1 MNPSRDSE
9 EQPSEVAL
17 KPENYV
23 YYKENSSPE
32 MRAVMRLVS
41 DNRSL
46 LKTNANLQSHKR
58 AKDWTVKRN
67 KKLKKENHYHVLPEV
82 DYDGDDTPDI
92 IVTKNGKIYSF
103 NGYMPKEN
111 DWPLRGTYL
120 SHNRI
125 NEDTGKYYGYT
136 KKRFMNKEVNRDNPS
151 HIRFPDPE
159 YFTDKQQLLYPA
171 ARRYNNQVKK
181 TRQSI
186 YMTVV
191 QSLAKDAWTR
201 QKKLLGA
208 DFPKHIKFADVSKLI
223 YTRLIIENIRDG
235 YPELDS
241 MRKDD
246 KTKLLEKYWDEYV
259 VPKYPEYEEGADYL
273 IEQLIAGNIKPD
285 GTEVK

>member
-67 KKLKKENHYHVLPEV
+67 KKLKKENHYHVLPEN

-120 SHNRI
+120 SHNRY
-125 NEDTGKYYGYT
+125 NDETNRYYGYT
-136 KKRFMNKEVNRDNPS
+136 KKRFMNKVVNPENEMYID
-151 HIRFPDPE
+151 FPDPVT
-159 YFTDKQQLLYPA
+159 FTDKQQLLYPA
-171 ARRYNNQVKK
+171 TRRYTNQVKK
-181 TRQSI
+181 TKQSV

-191 QSLAKDAWTR
+191 QTLAKEAWNA
-201 QKKLLGA
+201 QKKLLGEE
-208 DFPKHIKFADVSKLI
+208 FPKHLKFANVSKLI
-223 YTRLIIENIRDG
+223 YDKFIIANVRGDVPG
-235 YPELDS
+235 FDS
-241 MRKDD
+241 MRKED
-246 KTKLLEKYWDEYV
+246 KTKTLEQYWDEIII
-259 VPKYPEYEEGADYL
+259 PNYPEAKEKATDVVG
-273 IEQLIAGNIKPD
+273 QLIKGAYD
-285 GTEVK
+285 